1 MRKYQDTIIGKMS
14 YNLWLFKHII
24 ILGVF
29 RFLSTLS
36 ENVLIYD
43 GPTIDSIIHKIYE
56 GKPTISEIQI

>member
-1 MRKYQDTIIGKMS
+1 MRKYQDTIIGNMS

-29 RFLSTLS
+29 RFLYTLS
-36 ENVLIYD
+36 ENVLIYC
-43 GPTIDSIIHKIYE
+43 GPTIDSIIHKKYE